1 MLPKPVKTAVNRFS
15 HAQGMKHAEVTRAR
29 VMAALESMRADGLTQ
44 AELIQRIDGV
54 AAEPVSGDA

>member
-1 MLPKPVKTAVNRFS
+1 MLPKPVKTAVNRFC
-15 HAQGMKHAEVTRAR
+15 HAQGMKRAEITRAR

-54 AAEPVSGDA
+54 AVEKEVDHA